1 MKYKVKVGSLNFEQG
16 TFQAGDVIDVS
27 EERAKQFD
35 QLDIEL
41 LGKSSVVT
49 PTLNTVKTVPV
60 NIQDTPIKP
69 IIETV
74 VYTAPTE
81 THSPV
86 VGRKRKK

>member
-27 EERAKQFD
+27 EDRAKQFD

-41 LGKSSVVT
+41 LGKTIVVT

-60 NIQDTPIKP
+60 NIQDTPVKP
-69 IIETV
+69 T
-74 VYTAPTE
+74 TE
-81 THSPV
+81 TIVSAPVENHSPV

>member
-16 TFQAGDVIDVS
+16 TFQAGDVIDVPD
-27 EERAKQFD
+27 ERAKLFCPSD
-35 QLDIEL
+35 VEL
-41 LGKSSVVT
+41 IGKSDVVT

-60 NIQDTPIKP
+60 NIQDTQVKP
-69 IIETV
+69 TTETV
-74 VYTAPTE
+74 YAAPTE